1 MPEYRLHISVP
12 GLPLEAEEAWA
23 PLIARLERDHAGL
36 GPVLAWDRNV
46 AWITLATD
54 ADDEADAVRIGVDA
68 VVSTLRSCGLGAH
81 YPASVELEDAGHLT
95 PA

>member
-12 GLPLEAEEAWA
+12 GLPLEAEAGWE
-23 PLIARLERDHAGL
+23 PLIGRLEREHARL
-36 GPVLAWDRNV
+36 GPILSWDQNV
-46 AWITLATD
+46 ACITLATD